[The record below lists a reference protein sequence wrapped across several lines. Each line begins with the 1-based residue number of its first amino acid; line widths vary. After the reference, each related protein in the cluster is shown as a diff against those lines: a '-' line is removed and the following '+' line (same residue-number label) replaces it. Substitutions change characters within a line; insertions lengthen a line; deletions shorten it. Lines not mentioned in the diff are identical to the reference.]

1 MSWDSEKPEGDYEV
15 GYKKPPKH
23 TQFKPGESGR
33 SRKRTRPKVK
43 PMMMPKTLNEVVREA
58 ASRKVKLKDGDKVR
72 EVPLSDVV
80 VRRILENG
88 ISSKNPRDARL
99 ALELLTKANAFG
111 EREPTM
117 DEIARSLTPAERRL
131 IESVREDFGQYFL
144 EPEVGDP
151 DPSDR
156 ERG

>member
-1 MSWDSEKPEGDYEV
+1 MSRDREKPEGDYEV

-43 PMMMPKTLNEVVREA
+43 PMMMPKTLDEVVREA
-58 ASRKVKLKDGDKVR
+58 ASRKVKVKDGDKVR

-99 ALELLTKANAFG
+99 ALELLTRANAFG
-111 EREPTM
+111 EREPTT
-117 DEIARSLTPAERRL
+117 DEIARSLTPAELRL
-131 IESVREDFGQYFL
+131 IEGVREDFGQYFL
-144 EPEVGDP
+144 EPGDDAP
-151 DPSDR
+151 DPEDR
-156 ERG
+156 EQD

>member
-1 MSWDSEKPEGDYEV
+1 MSRDREKPEGDYEV

-43 PMMMPKTLNEVVREA
+43 PMMMPKTLDEVVREA

-111 EREPTM
+111 ERVPTS
-117 DEIARSLTPAERRL
+117 DEIARSLTPEDFRL
-131 IESVREDFGQYFL
+131 IRDALDECSKYLPKPGDD
-144 EPEVGDP
+144 DP
-151 DPSDR
+151 DPEDR
-156 ERG
+156 ERD